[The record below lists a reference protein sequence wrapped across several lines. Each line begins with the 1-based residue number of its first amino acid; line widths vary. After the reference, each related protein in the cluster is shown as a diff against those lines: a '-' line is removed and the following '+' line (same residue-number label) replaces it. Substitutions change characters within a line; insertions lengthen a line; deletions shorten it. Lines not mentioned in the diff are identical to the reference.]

1 MSTTKLKNILH
12 PICQRLWR
20 VRTESGLTDAEIVR
34 MSRKSHGW
42 WHRLKH
48 GVNTPFGSSIE
59 TISENL
65 GVPIDW
71 IKTGEGP
78 EPNWKQFRTD
88 MQLRSEMENK
98 TYRNVINDMRRAGI
112 KVPNGTAS
120 IISTDG
126 TLPLLKDSDTMKAL
140 DVLALYVGLPRGQL
154 LDKIDQIKAEQAAVK
169 KKPEDAS

>member
-1 MSTTKLKNILH
+1 
-12 PICQRLWR
+12 
-20 VRTESGLTDAEIVR
+20 
-34 MSRKSHGW
+34 
-42 WHRLKH
+42 
-48 GVNTPFGSSIE
+48 
-59 TISENL
+59 
-65 GVPIDW
+65 
-71 IKTGEGP
+71 
-78 EPNWKQFRTD
+78 